1 MHDQGFAERAG
12 LAHEHAATLAQGT
25 INSLDDAGLPPAFGA
40 GPVLPPRQHLGV
52 GFPLVGEEPTM
63 PAVMH
68 RQRLPQLAQGRLAPA
83 AQRPAH
89 DAPPGPLDN
98 QPQPNLTLSTP
109 HEGPQFIEFEHFPP
123 LALGFGRAPRQ
134 QGWRGERRFF
144 LSVWQSSSGPPP

>member
-1 MHDQGFAERAG
+1 MHGQGFAERAG

-68 RQRLPQLAQGRLAPA
+68 RQRLPQLAQGRWTPA

-89 DAPPGPLDN
+89 DAPPGAFNDE
-98 QPQPNLTLSTP
+98 PQPDLAFFMA
-109 HEGPQFIEFEHFPP
+109 HKAPQFIQFQDFPF
-123 LALGFGRAPRQ
+123 LALLLF
-134 QGWRGERRFF
+134 
-144 LSVWQSSSGPPP
+144 